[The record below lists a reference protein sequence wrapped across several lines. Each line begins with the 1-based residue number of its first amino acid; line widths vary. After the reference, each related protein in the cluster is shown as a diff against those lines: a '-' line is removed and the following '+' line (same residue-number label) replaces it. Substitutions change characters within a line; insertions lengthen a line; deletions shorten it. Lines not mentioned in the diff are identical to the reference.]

1 MHLTFPCLRINIVT
15 TLYERIGGEPAV
27 DKAVEMFYEKVIADE
42 RIAGYFDNLDMLAQA
57 NKQKKFLT
65 MVFGG
70 PSEYTGLDMRKA
82 HIHLGL
88 GEEHFNA
95 VVENLALTLQ
105 ELGVSPE
112 DVGEVAKIANSV
124 KDEILNR

>member
-1 MHLTFPCLRINIVT
+1 VT

-27 DKAVEMFYEKVIADE
+27 DKAVELFYDKVIADD
-42 RIAGYFDNLDMLAQA
+42 RIAGYFDNLDMVAQA

-70 PSEYTGLDMRKA
+70 PSEYSGLDMRNA
-82 HIHLGL
+82 HINLGL

-95 VVENLALTLQ
+95 VVESLALTMQ
-105 ELGVSPE
+105 ELGVS
-112 DVGEVAKIANSV
+112 DTDIGEVAKIANSV

>member
-1 MHLTFPCLRINIVT
+1 MT

-27 DKAVEMFYEKVIADE
+27 DKAVDVFYEKVIADD
-42 RIAGYFDNLDMLAQA
+42 RIAGYFENLDMFAQA
-57 NKQKKFLT
+57 KKQKKFLT

-70 PSEYTGLDMRKA
+70 PSEYSGLDMRQA

-105 ELGVSPE
+105 ELGVTPE
-112 DVGEVAKIANSV
+112 DIGEVAKVANSV